1 VGDVTPQLSV
11 FYVHHREIPQYLTCV
26 VFIKSRH
33 KIMTVITD
41 RINQKGK
48 AIGDFHLSVRSF
60 PLYFFNRLIFE
71 LN

>member
-1 VGDVTPQLSV
+1 
-11 FYVHHREIPQYLTCV
+11 
-26 VFIKSRH
+26 
-33 KIMTVITD
+33 MTVITD